1 MLTSR
6 LPYPLERGDKLRIF
20 HQIVELAKSHEVHLF
35 ALTSEP
41 FIEKDI
47 QVLKEHCTSV
57 NVYKLSKFKQA
68 LNLLKNT
75 NSDLPFQT
83 GMLYDN
89 SIKNTIVSKVNTLK
103 IDLVYCQLVRM
114 APYAI
119 EINLPKV
126 IDFMDAF
133 GIGMLRRANLS
144 GWPLNWFYQIESKR
158 VLKYEE
164 SVSRI
169 FDQRIIISEQ
179 DKAIVNTQMPISVIT
194 NGIDTQYFQ
203 PRSNNP
209 SFDVVFVG
217 NMGYLPNVEAAEV
230 LANKVIKV
238 YKQKYKLDLK
248 VLIAGARPSSRVLSL
263 KSKTV
268 SVKGWYDDIRE
279 AYASGKIMVAPLYH
293 GTGQQNKILEAMAMG
308 LPCVTTKDVNSAIH
322 AYEGKEILAA
332 DNIDKMAEYINE
344 LLTNQNLYIDMKR
357 AGIKFV
363 NEKYSWK
370 GTVDQLNT
378 IFYSAKNNQTKQ

>member
-20 HQIVELAKSHEVHLF
+20 HQIVELSKSHEVHLF

-41 FIEKDI
+41 IKEKSLN
-47 QVLKEHCTSV
+47 VLQKYCTSV
-57 NVYKLSKFKQA
+57 NVYKQSIFKQA
-68 LNLLKNT
+68 SNLIRNIS
-75 NSDLPFQT
+75 SDLPFQT
-83 GMLYDN
+83 GMLYDT
-89 SIKNTIVSKVNTLK
+89 SIKAKIGNRINDLK

-119 EINLPKV
+119 DITLPKV

-133 GIGMLRRANLS
+133 GIGMLRRAKLS
-144 GWPLNWFYQIESKR
+144 SWPTKWFYQIESKR
-158 VLKYEE
+158 VLRYEE
-164 SVSRI
+164 SVSEL
-169 FDQRIIISEQ
+169 FNERIIISEQ
-179 DKAIVNTQMPISVIT
+179 DKAIINTQLTIHVIT
-194 NGIDTQYFQ
+194 NGIDTQYFY
-203 PRSNNP
+203 PRP
-209 SFDVVFVG
+209 SKIIFDIVYVG
-217 NMGYLPNVEAAEV
+217 NMGYLPNVEASEILV
-230 LANKVIKV
+230 NKVAKV
-238 YKQKYKLDLK
+238 YKKKFKQDLK
-248 VLIAGARPSSRVLSL
+248 ILIAGARPSSRVLSL
-263 KSKTV
+263 KSTTV

-322 AYEGKEILAA
+322 ANEGIEILAVDCIDQMA
-332 DNIDKMAEYINE
+332 DHINK
-344 LLTNQNLYIDMKR
+344 LLTNINLYDNMKM

-363 NEKYSWK
+363 NEKYSWR

-378 IFYSAKNNQTKQ
+378 IFYSAKNKQTKQ